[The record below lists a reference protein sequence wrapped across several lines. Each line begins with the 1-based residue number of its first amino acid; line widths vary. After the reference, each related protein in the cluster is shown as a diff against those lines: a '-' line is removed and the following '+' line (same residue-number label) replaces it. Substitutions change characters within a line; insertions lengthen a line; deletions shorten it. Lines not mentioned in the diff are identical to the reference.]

1 MCYCTFYVYSILSSA
16 LFTTD
21 NLIADIC
28 ECWCIILIF
37 EMTNYVSGGTLNS
50 AKLLTLVLYIHCPQK
65 VGHPTDG
72 DNFVKT

>member
-1 MCYCTFYVYSILSSA
+1 
-16 LFTTD
+16 
-21 NLIADIC
+21 
-28 ECWCIILIF
+28 
-37 EMTNYVSGGTLNS
+37 MTNYVSGGTLNS